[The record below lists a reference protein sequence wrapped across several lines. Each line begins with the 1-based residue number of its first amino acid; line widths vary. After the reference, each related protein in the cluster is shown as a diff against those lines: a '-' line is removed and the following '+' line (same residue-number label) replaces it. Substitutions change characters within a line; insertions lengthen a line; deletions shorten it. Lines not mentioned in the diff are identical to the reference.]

1 MINGNNIC
9 DCAWQGVCVYSEVQH
24 NKKQIT
30 IARENNVTPQ
40 YVSKTLKII
49 LKFSLKNFGYP

>member
-9 DCAWQGVCVYSEVQH
+9 DCAWQGVCVYSEVKH

-30 IARENNVTPQ
+30 DLRKEYLCNIENI
-40 YVSKTLKII
+40 KER
-49 LKFSLKNFGYP
+49 LKNQENRIINI